1 MNRDNRVTPIPPNTL
16 PSPSE
21 AVQLYRC
28 NQGHLTDPEQF
39 GSDPLVSDDRKR
51 EIRRNAFVQKFPD
64 IPNIFHQVV
73 NGNTSTFREAL
84 LGYIDI
90 THRLLHS

>member
-1 MNRDNRVTPIPPNTL
+1 MNRNNRVTPIPPNTL
-16 PSPSE
+16 PSPNE
-21 AVQLYRC
+21 AVKLYRS

-64 IPNIFHQVV
+64 IFHQVV

-84 LGYIDI
+84 LSYIDI